1 MSSEQARNIEEMENT
16 VLKNLTAETDVARA
30 AQELVLDSKARS
42 GAFKPLRVAHVLP
55 WPGLGGV
62 ATAALRLASALEET
76 GEFHNLAFCHG
87 GLTSVGQLFND
98 AGIEMVGYDAGE
110 FSYRH
115 PVPYLRGTKSFLRLL
130 KEHRIDLI
138 HSADLMGVY
147 HAGLASRLARVPL
160 VCHIRSNFEDF
171 PAQYKPPLKAA
182 SHFVFVSEA
191 VWRNF
196 DTIFRV
202 KRKHGTVIYDWG
214 PEVRNEA
221 VATRARARVREEF
234 RIESDAQVIGM
245 IARVQPPKDF
255 ETLIRA
261 VAEVV
266 KSHARAR
273 LLVVG
278 EYEHPH
284 CVEHHRRLC
293 RLIEEMGITEHIIW
307 AGLRED
313 VPDMI
318 RAMDVCVLSTHAEG
332 MPLVLLEAMALGCAV
347 AATRVGGIP
356 ELIVQDESGLLHEKN
371 NYKELA
377 RDISSLLDDPERAA
391 RLGRRGQEHVRSN
404 FNQEKTINA
413 TRNLYARLTATSRT
427 PLAMNV
433 RNL

>member
-1 MSSEQARNIEEMENT
+1 MENT
-16 VLKNLTAETDVARA
+16 ILKNLTAEAQPPRVAQAALIKARA
-30 AQELVLDSKARS
+30 VG
-42 GAFKPLRVAHVLP
+42 GAHKPLRVAHVLP

-62 ATAALRLASALEET
+62 ATAALRLARALEET

-87 GLTSVGQLFND
+87 GPTRVGQMFNE
-98 AGIEMVGYDAGE
+98 AGIETVGYEAGE

-115 PVPYLRGTKSFLRLL
+115 PLPYLRGTKSFLRLL
-130 KEHRIDLI
+130 REHKVDII

-171 PAQYKPPLKAA
+171 PTQYKPPLKAA

-202 KRKHGTVIYDWG
+202 DRQRGTVIYDWG
-214 PEVRNEA
+214 PQASDESGSIH
-221 VATRARARVREEF
+221 ARLRVREEF
-234 RIESDAQVIGM
+234 RLEADAQVIGM

-261 VAEVV
+261 VAEVT
-266 KSHARAR
+266 KAHTRAR
-273 LLVVG
+273 LLIVG
-278 EYEHPH
+278 EYDHPH
-284 CVEHHRRLC
+284 CREHHEKLC
-293 RLIEEMGITEHIIW
+293 ALVEELGLDNHVIW
-307 AGLRED
+307 AGMRDD
-313 VPDMI
+313 VPDVI

-356 ELIVQDESGLLHEKN
+356 ELIVHGENGLLHEKN
-371 NYKELA
+371 NYRELA
-377 RDISSLLDDPERAA
+377 RDISSLLDDPARAA
-391 RLGRRGQEHVRSN
+391 AIARRGQSRVREN

-413 TRNLYARLTATSRT
+413 TRNLYARLTNRAHA
-427 PLAMNV
+427 PLAMNS
-433 RNL
+433 RNLSSESDARPI

>member
-1 MSSEQARNIEEMENT
+1 MENT
-16 VLKNLTAETDVARA
+16 ILKNLTAETTTPPPRPRA
-30 AQELVLDSKARS
+30 AHELVLDSRARA
-42 GAFKPLRVAHVLP
+42 GAPKPLRVAHVLP

-62 ATAALRLASALEET
+62 ATAQLRLASALEET

-87 GLTSVGQLFND
+87 GLTPVGQLFND
-98 AGIEMVGYDAGE
+98 AGIETVGYEAGE

-147 HAGLASRLARVPL
+147 NAGLASRLARVPL

-171 PAQYKPPLKAA
+171 PAQYKPPLKAV

-202 KRKHGTVIYDWG
+202 KRRRGTVIYDWG
-214 PEVRNEA
+214 PTASYEFGA
-221 VATRARARVREEF
+221 ARARVREEF
-234 RIESDAQVIGM
+234 HIEADAPVIGM

-261 VAEVV
+261 LAEVV

-273 LLVVG
+273 LLIIG

-284 CVEHHRRLC
+284 CIEHHQKLC
-293 RLIEEMGITEHIIW
+293 AIIEELGLAEHVIW

-356 ELIVQDESGLLHEKN
+356 ELIVHDETGLLHEKN
-371 NYKELA
+371 NYNELA
-377 RDISSLLDDPERAA
+377 RDISSLLDEPERAA
-391 RLGRRGQEHVRSN
+391 RLARRAQEHVRSN

-413 TRNLYARLTATSRT
+413 TRHLYARLTATSHTR
-427 PLAMNV
+427 LHMNV
-433 RNL
+433 RSL